1 MQNLFLLILCLIL
14 QKPSNKRGAFHDFT
28 NTLHDH
34 LYVSGRAS
42 APTPRIVTNM
52 HHDKMH
58 TAGRASASKCS
69 KAVANNHN
77 EHMYASGKASAPT
90 PKVSLIIFP

>member
-1 MQNLFLLILCLIL
+1 
-14 QKPSNKRGAFHDFT
+14 
-28 NTLHDH
+28 
-34 LYVSGRAS
+34 VSGRAS